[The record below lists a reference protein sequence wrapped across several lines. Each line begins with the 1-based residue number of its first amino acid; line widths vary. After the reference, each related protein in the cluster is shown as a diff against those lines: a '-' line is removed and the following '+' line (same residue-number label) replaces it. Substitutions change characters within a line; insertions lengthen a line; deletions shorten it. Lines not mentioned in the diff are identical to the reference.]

1 MSDIGLNQNIT
12 IRDRQFHIQTATN
25 MDNGHVRVEVFRQ
38 GRLLY
43 SEHYNYERRTLDK
56 DATAEMRI
64 RPVLESYHQ
73 EIISSLE
80 TLFEL
85 SGIIYKEEHYL
96 SHFRLGS
103 IFLSLHIYDKAEEH
117 ILKSIDLN
125 TKFYSAYIAL
135 ARCYFFQKQYSRASQ
150 TLEPLVREQLSYP
163 DMFNLLGMIL
173 LEQKD
178 YVHALNQLR
187 FAIKLNPNYL
197 EAYFNLLIGL
207 VQRILILRT
216 QDKNTEIQK
225 NSDFL
230 NILLKKIYKIGEP
243 EEHLLLQKARQALIK
258 QNYSKIYSLVYDHRN
273 KYFFQKVTPEISGY
287 EFELWFR
294 YLPERLN
301 TEMLQYFENK
311 LSLTLDN
318 NPNYPDIWNYLAMI
332 HLMLC
337 RDDFLKGM
345 EFFREATKMNP
356 KFAKARK
363 NLRLVENDGRE
374 FLSLIKAMIR

>member
-1 MSDIGLNQNIT
+1 
-12 IRDRQFHIQTATN
+12 
-25 MDNGHVRVEVFRQ
+25 MDNGHVRVEIFRQ

-230 NILLKKIYKIGEP
+230 NILLKKIYKIGEA

-273 KYFFQKVTPEISGY
+273 KYFFQRAAPEIAGY